1 MIYSKSLI
9 YSPKVLLKFIEI
21 VIKFI
26 DWGSIIG
33 VASLRAGRSGFEIEK
48 GFPEPVQIGTYA
60 HPASCKMGTG
70 VLSRE

>member
-33 VASLRAGRSGFEIEK
+33 VASLRAGRSGFEIER
-48 GFPEPVQIGTYA
+48 GFSEPVQIGTEA